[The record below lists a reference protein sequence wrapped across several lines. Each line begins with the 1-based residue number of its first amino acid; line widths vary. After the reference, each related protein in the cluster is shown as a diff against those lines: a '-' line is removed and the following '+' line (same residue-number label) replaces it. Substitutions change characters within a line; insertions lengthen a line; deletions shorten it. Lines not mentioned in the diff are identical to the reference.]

1 MSRTDSRSRLRT
13 DRRQRD
19 RLHKYRYCP
28 SRLLGLVEMQDDS
41 GRAAAYRALSAQMRA
56 KAHLEND
63 VRRRA
68 ALVRLA
74 EQYAEIADTWDRI
87 MQPSAAAASGR

>member
-1 MSRTDSRSRLRT
+1 
-13 DRRQRD
+13 
-19 RLHKYRYCP
+19 
-28 SRLLGLVEMQDDS
+28 MQDDS

-56 KAHLEND
+56 NAHLEND
-63 VRRRA
+63 VQRRA

-87 MQPSAAAASGR
+87 TLPLRAADGSR